1 MADETKP
8 YINDAGTVILAT
20 DEQFKERYKPAGYRA
35 LKAGERIP
43 IQQSELD
50 AAGPGILNAPAL
62 PDPPSP
68 DAIKKLRREHRE

>member
-1 MADETKP
+1 MAEDTKP

-20 DEQFKERYKPAGYRA
+20 DEQFKERYKPAGYRV

-43 IQQSELD
+43 IQQSELEASGGID
-50 AAGPGILNAPAL
+50 QGAALAEPPAA
-62 PDPPSP
+62 